1 MSFVLTGFTPK
12 SPSYF
17 ILRTSA
23 LALLRSA
30 ELFIAL
36 KIASESSMIW
46 LFYGFLLEFASS
58 EL

>member
-12 SPSYF
+12 RPRCF
-17 ILRTSA
+17 MFLTSA
-23 LALLRSA
+23 LARLRSA

-36 KIASESSMIW
+36 SIASESSIMSFDCF
-46 LFYGFLLEFASS
+46 LFEFASS